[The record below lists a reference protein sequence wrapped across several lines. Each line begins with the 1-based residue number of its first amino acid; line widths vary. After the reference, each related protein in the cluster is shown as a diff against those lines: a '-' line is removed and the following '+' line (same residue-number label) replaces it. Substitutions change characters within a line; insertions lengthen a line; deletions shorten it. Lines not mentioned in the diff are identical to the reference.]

1 MKGLLRNRL
10 WATLIEYNEAYY
22 YRPNPNDNWNEETS
36 HLEQTDV
43 KLRKL
48 LGFGNTLRIKTPAGF
63 KDADLESYFKLG
75 YPSCALDVI
84 EQFYQE
90 VVNPDKK
97 GILQGGRLQAEV
109 DEAMVAFHC
118 PWRLSDGQFFQVDSD
133 FLDQEINQKTESLLR
148 EHGFQGAHDEFR
160 SALEDLSGDEPKD
173 AIIKACKSF
182 ESTLKIATGKNGDFT
197 ALQEAFRKAGFM
209 DDIPEDDAKAICKQ
223 VLGSLPTLRNK
234 LGAHGQGDHIVHVPR
249 PYALLAVYLAGALNQ
264 FVVDLYLNTRKQ
276 HESATQ
282 EPEEPPDLD
291 VEPDIPF

>member
-1 MKGLLRNRL
+1 M
-10 WATLIEYNEAYY
+10 E
-22 YRPNPNDNWNEETS
+22 
-36 HLEQTDV
+36 V

-48 LGFGNTLRIKTPAGF
+48 LGFGDALRIKTPTGY
-63 KDADLESYFKLG
+63 KDADLASYFKLG

-84 EQFYQE
+84 EQINE
-90 VVNPDKK
+90 ELVNYDKK
-97 GILQGGRLQAEV
+97 GVLQGGKLQAEIN
-109 DEAMVAFHC
+109 EGMLAFHC

-133 FLDQEINQKTESLLR
+133 FLDQEINQKTEGLLR

-173 AIIKACKSF
+173 AIIKSCKSF
-182 ESTLKIATGKNGDFT
+182 ESTLKTATGKNGDFT

-234 LGAHGQGDHIVHVPR
+234 LGGHGQGDQIVHVPR

-264 FVVDLYLNTRKQ
+264 FVVELYLLKKKPGEDTSQ
-276 HESATQ
+276 GQQDSPELDA
-282 EPEEPPDLD
+282 EPD
-291 VEPDIPF
+291 DIPF